1 MENTLEVKT
10 PVGALKNVPAS
21 LLGWLVVA
29 GLAAFLVFKMTGSFE
44 QKLGKMADEMP
55 VQTTI
60 LREIHEELKKR

>member
-10 PVGALKNVPAS
+10 PVGALKNVPMS

-29 GLAAFLVFKMTGSFE
+29 GLAAFLVVKMTGSFE
-44 QKLGKMADEMP
+44 DKLTRMSEEMP

-60 LREIHEELKKR
+60 LKEIRDALQER